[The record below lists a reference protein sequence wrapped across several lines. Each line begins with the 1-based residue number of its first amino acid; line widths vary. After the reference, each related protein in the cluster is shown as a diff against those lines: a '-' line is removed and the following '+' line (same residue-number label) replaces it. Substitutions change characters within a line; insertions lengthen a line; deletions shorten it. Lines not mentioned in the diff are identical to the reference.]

1 MIDLVAIDLHA
12 SLATALTHL
21 ADQSSVEDP
30 PGVFGQIA
38 PFIEDYGYLG
48 IVVFVFIEN
57 LGIPFFPGEAALILG
72 GIYTVTGTLN
82 LVPLLIIAW
91 VTAVLGDNAGFAV
104 GRYGGRP
111 LALKLGR
118 RFGVTHALLDRVEAF
133 YERHGSW
140 VVAAGRFLPIL
151 RHLNGLVAG
160 LTKITW
166 PRFLAANMIGAAI
179 WVGVWVE
186 VGIHAGNHLEAVDSF
201 IQRFSRLLIVLL
213 FVIIVVVVV
222 RFRVH
227 RRAAMA
233 EEAAEEA
240 ASAQAEEEALAA
252 AAEQPVDIATDLP
265 VDVAA
270 EPVLEA
276 VVEQAAGEQ
285 APTDPPADQA
295 PHEGDER

>member
-1 MIDLVAIDLHA
+1 MLSPMIDLVAIDLHT
-12 SLATALTHL
+12 SLGTVLTHL
-21 ADQSSVEDP
+21 SEQATTADP
-30 PGVFGQIA
+30 PGVFGRIA

-118 RFGVTHALLDRVEAF
+118 RFGVSHAVLDRVEAF

-140 VVAAGRFLPIL
+140 VVAAGRFLPLL

-160 LTKITW
+160 ITTIKW

-201 IQRFSRLLIVLL
+201 IQRFSRLLVVLF
-213 FVIIVVVVV
+213 FVIVVIVAV
-222 RFRVH
+222 RFRAH

-233 EEAAEEA
+233 EEVAEEAAEEA
-240 ASAQAEEEALAA
+240 AAEEAEEEALAA
-252 AAEQPVDIATDLP
+252 AAEQPVDVATEVP
-265 VDVAA
+265 VEVVAEA
-270 EPVLEA
+270 VLEA
-276 VVEQAAGEQ
+276 ASEQSTT
-285 APTDPPADQA
+285 PD
-295 PHEGDER
+295 EGGSA

>member
-1 MIDLVAIDLHA
+1 MIDLVTSDLHTSLGAFLAHLSDQA
-12 SLATALTHL
+12 STA
-21 ADQSSVEDP
+21 DP
-30 PGVFGQIA
+30 PGIFGRVA
-38 PFIEDYGYLG
+38 PFIKDYGYVG
-48 IVVFVFIEN
+48 VVFFVFIEN

-72 GIYTVTGTLN
+72 GIYTVTGDLN

-91 VTAVLGDNAGFAV
+91 VTAVLGDNAGFAI

-118 RFGVTHALLDRVEAF
+118 RFGVSHALLDRVEAF
-133 YERHGSW
+133 YERNGSW

-160 LTKITW
+160 ITTIKW

-186 VGIHAGNHLEAVDSF
+186 VGVHAGNHLEAVDNF
-201 IQRFSRLLIVLL
+201 LQRFSRLLIIAL
-213 FVIIVVVVV
+213 FVIIVIVVV

-233 EEAAEEA
+233 EEAAEL
-240 ASAQAEEEALAA
+240 AEQEKAEREALDA
-252 AAEQPVDIATDLP
+252 AAEQPLEPTTDVP
-265 VDVAA
+265 VEAIEAVEAA
-270 EPVLEA
+270 EAAVEPPV
-276 VVEQAAGEQ
+276 
-285 APTDPPADQA
+285 APGPGMD
-295 PHEGDER
+295 GSSS